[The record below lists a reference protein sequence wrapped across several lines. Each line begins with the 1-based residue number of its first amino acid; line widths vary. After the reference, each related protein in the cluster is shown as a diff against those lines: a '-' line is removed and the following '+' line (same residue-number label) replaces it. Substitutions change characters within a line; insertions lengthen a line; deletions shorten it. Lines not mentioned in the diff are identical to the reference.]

1 MEFAEV
7 AVDALSI
14 WLVFGTLLIL
24 FLFPAICLD
33 AYVVSSSFDRITM
46 YAWES
51 MIPLGFFAATGYFF
65 FFCNFHSIF
74 HFVSILEV
82 SIPYQNSE
90 VKCRVVYHMT
100 EEKRERDWRLLP

>member
-1 MEFAEV
+1 MLIIVSGNMEFAEV

-33 AYVVSSSFDRITM
+33 AYVVSSSFDSITM

-65 FFCNFHSIF
+65 FCNFHSF
-74 HFVSILEV
+74 FTLFPFLKFQYHTKIL
-82 SIPYQNSE
+82 
-90 VKCRVVYHMT
+90 K
-100 EEKRERDWRLLP
+100 